1 MSSYYSKKFCHKEK
15 VSQHER
21 FCRVWGKNDQADYH
35 IKHNFLSKVL
45 MQEPL
50 LEHKCKS
57 PERLKDC
64 ILDSECQTLI
74 L

>member
-1 MSSYYSKKFCHKEK
+1 MGE
-15 VSQHER
+15 
-21 FCRVWGKNDQADYH
+21 NDQADYH

-50 LEHKCKS
+50 LEHKGKS
-57 PERLKDC
+57 TERLKNF
-64 ILDSECQTLI
+64 ILGSECQTLI